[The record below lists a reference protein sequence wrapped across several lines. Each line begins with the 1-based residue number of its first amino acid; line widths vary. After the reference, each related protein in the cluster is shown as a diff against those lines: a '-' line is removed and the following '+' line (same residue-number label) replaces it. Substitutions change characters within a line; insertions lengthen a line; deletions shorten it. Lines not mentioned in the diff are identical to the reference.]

1 MITSKYVT
9 ATNYRP
15 SRIKVEH
22 TLKKVKRFYSYN
34 HELNSRDNHIEAVKR
49 FCEELC
55 IDDNLFQMDCEKFYA
70 YSRLI
75 RRISDEECVTPEGIC
90 Q

>member
-1 MITSKYVT
+1 MITSKYVP
-9 ATNYRP
+9 ATNFRP

-22 TLKKVKRFYSYN
+22 SHKKAKRYYSYN

-49 FCEELC
+49 FCEEFDL
-55 IDDNLFQMDCEKFYA
+55 DDNLFQMVCEKFYA

-75 RRISDEECVTPEGIC
+75 RRINDEECVTPEGIR